1 MGEMQTFETNLGKLR
16 VIADQ
21 YGEPWVVASDLAKML
36 GYRDAANMVRG
47 LDDDEKGYSLVST
60 QGGEQSVLTV
70 NEPGFNRAVLGR
82 KKGRIKDEAAKEAVN
97 QFQREVCHEILP
109 EIRKRGGYMVASND
123 ETDEEILARALLVAQ
138 RTLERRDQRIRELS
152 EDNARQQS
160 QIEAMQPKALFA
172 DAVVTSDSSILVGE
186 MAKILKQNGVNVG
199 QNRLFEWL
207 RRDGYLISGNRSDRN
222 MPTQKSMDLGLFEVK
237 VRTINNPDGSVRETR
252 TPKVTGK
259 GQVYLVNKYC
269 KKAS

>member
-1 MGEMQTFETNLGKLR
+1 MGEIQLFENEQFGNLR
-16 VIADQ
+16 VVRDEN
-21 YGEPWVVASDLAKML
+21 GEPWFVAKDIAKAL
-36 GYRDAANMVRG
+36 GYRDADKVTRR
-47 LDDDEKGYSLVST
+47 LDADEKGTRLVGT
-60 QGGEQSVLTV
+60 LGGNQKMAVINESGLYNAILGSKIESAKAFKRWVTHEVL
-70 NEPGFNRAVLGR
+70 PS
-82 KKGRIKDEAAKEAVN
+82 
-97 QFQREVCHEILP
+97 
-109 EIRKRGGYMVASND
+109 IRRDGGYIMASD
-123 ETDEEILARALLVAQ
+123 DDTDEEILARALLVAQ
-138 RTLERRDQRIRELS
+138 KTLERKDQRIRQLS

-172 DAVVTSDSSILVGE
+172 DAVVTSGSSILVGD

-207 RRDGYLISGNRSDRN
+207 RRDGYLISGNRSDWN